1 MADAQLRLE
10 DDVKTSAL
18 RNGFDLQQMVSEHQH
33 LDEQI
38 RTLSALS
45 YLTDQQQ
52 YEEALLKKRKLAL
65 KDRIEAARRQSGRK
79 SARPCLTGLRLGAY
93 CSRSHQR
100 GT

>member
-18 RNGFDLQQMVSEHQH
+18 RNGLDLQQMVSEHQH

-38 RTLSALS
+38 RNLSGLS

-65 KDRIEAARRQSGRK
+65 KDRIEAARRQS
-79 SARPCLTGLRLGAY
+79 SMTE
-93 CSRSHQR
+93 S
-100 GT
+100 

>member
-18 RNGFDLQQMVSEHQH
+18 RSPQDLQELVSEHHH
-33 LDEQI
+33 LDEKI
-38 RTLSALS
+38 RHLSALS

-65 KDRIEAARRQSGRK
+65 KDRIEAFRRQESPPP
-79 SARPCLTGLRLGAY
+79 S
-93 CSRSHQR
+93 
-100 GT
+100 